1 MKQFDLRNR
10 GATVIGYTSKSVLI
24 SILIG
29 YAMGCISPSFMI
41 GKLHG
46 IDVRVEGSG
55 NAGASNTVIMVGKMA
70 GLTVAL
76 LDILKSAL
84 AWWVCAML
92 FPGLAIAG
100 PIAGSAAILGHMFPV
115 TLHFHGGKGLAC
127 IGGVVLAYNPRTLLI
142 LLGVAL
148 LIGIVTR
155 YVAIV
160 TVSLSVIWPLYYGLA
175 TSLWLGAAILAVPAL
190 PIFCKHMENFRRMK
204 TGEELRLSYLWNK
217 EGELARIDR
226 QEEAGR

>member
-1 MKQFDLRNR
+1 MKQFDLRDG
-10 GATVIGYTSKSVLI
+10 GAAVIGNTAMSVLVSIVIGY
-24 SILIG
+24 
-29 YAMGCISPSFMI
+29 AFGCISPSFLI

-46 IDVRVEGSG
+46 IDVREEGSG

-84 AWWVCAML
+84 AWWICAML
-92 FPGLAIAG
+92 FPGLAVAG
-100 PIAGSAAILGHMFPV
+100 PIAGSAAIVGHIFPV

-127 IGGVVLAYNPRTLLI
+127 IGGVVLAYSPRALLV

-155 YVAIV
+155 YVAVV
-160 TVSLSVIWPLYYGLA
+160 TVSMSVIWPLYYGLA
-175 TSLWLGAAILAVPAL
+175 TSLWLGAAILAVPAV
-190 PIFCKHMENFRRMK
+190 PIFCKHVENFRRMK
-204 TGEELRLSYLWNK
+204 TGEELRLSFLWNRK
-217 EGELARIDR
+217 GELARI
-226 QEEAGR
+226 GREDDGGR

>member
-1 MKQFDLRNR
+1 MNYL
-10 GATVIGYTSKSVLI
+10 ITSLI
-24 SILIG
+24 SYLLG
-29 YAMGCISPSFMI
+29 SFNLAYFLA
-41 GKLHG
+41 KAHG
-46 IDVRVEGSG
+46 FDIRDRGSG

-84 AWWVCAML
+84 AWWICAML
-92 FPGLAIAG
+92 FPELAVAG

-127 IGGVVLAYNPRTLLI
+127 IGGVVLAYSPRTLLI

-148 LIGIVTR
+148 LIGSVTR

-160 TVSLSVIWPLYYGLA
+160 TVSMSVIWPLYYGLA
-175 TSLWLGAAILAVPAL
+175 TSLWLGAAILAVPAV

-217 EGELARIDR
+217 DGELARIDR
-226 QEEAGR
+226 QEEAGK

>member
-1 MKQFDLRNR
+1 MKQFDLRD
-10 GATVIGYTSKSVLI
+10 GGTAVVGYTAKSVLI

-29 YAMGCISPSFMI
+29 YAMGCISPSFLI

-46 IDVRVEGSG
+46 IDVREEGSG

-84 AWWVCAML
+84 AWWICAML
-92 FPGLAIAG
+92 FPGLAVAG
-100 PIAGSAAILGHMFPV
+100 PIAGSAAIVGHIFPV

-127 IGGVVLAYNPRTLLI
+127 IGGVVLAYSPRALLL

-155 YVAIV
+155 YVAVV
-160 TVSLSVIWPLYYGLA
+160 TVSMSVIWPLYYGLA
-175 TSLWLGAAILAVPAL
+175 TALWVGAAILAVPAI

-204 TGEELRLSYLWNK
+204 TGEELRLSFLWNRD
-217 EGELARIDR
+217 GELARIGHPDDSSK
-226 QEEAGR
+226 

>member
-1 MKQFDLRNR
+1 MTGNTA
-10 GATVIGYTSKSVLI
+10 GAVILSV
-24 SILIG
+24 LIG
-29 YAMGCISPSFMI
+29 YAFGCISPSFLI

-46 IDVRVEGSG
+46 IDVREEGSG

-84 AWWVCAML
+84 AWWICAML
-92 FPGLAIAG
+92 FPGLAFAW
-100 PIAGSAAILGHMFPV
+100 PIAGSAAIVGHIFPV

-127 IGGVVLAYNPRTLLI
+127 IGGVVLAYSPRALLV

-155 YVAIV
+155 YVAVV
-160 TVSLSVIWPLYYGLA
+160 TVSMSVIWPLYYGLA
-175 TSLWLGAAILAVPAL
+175 TSLWLGAAILAVPAV
-190 PIFCKHMENFRRMK
+190 PIFCKHVENFRRMK
-204 TGEELRLSYLWNK
+204 TGEELRLSFLWNRK
-217 EGELARIDR
+217 AELARI
-226 QEEAGR
+226 GREDNNGR

>member
-10 GATVIGYTSKSVLI
+10 GATVISYTAKSVLI

-29 YAMGCISPSFMI
+29 YAMGCVSPSFMI

-84 AWWVCAML
+84 AWWICAML
-92 FPGLAIAG
+92 FPGLAVAG
-100 PIAGSAAILGHMFPV
+100 PIAGSAAILGHMFPI

-148 LIGIVTR
+148 VIGIVTR

-160 TVSLSVIWPLYYGLA
+160 TVSMSVIWPLYYGLA
-175 TSLWLGAAILAVPAL
+175 TSLWLGAAILAVPAF
-190 PIFCKHMENFRRMK
+190 PIFCKHMENFRLIK

>member
-1 MKQFDLRNR
+1 MTGNTA
-10 GATVIGYTSKSVLI
+10 GAVILSV
-24 SILIG
+24 LIG
-29 YAMGCISPSFMI
+29 YAFGCISPSFLI

-46 IDVRVEGSG
+46 IDVREEGSG

-92 FPGLAIAG
+92 FPGLEVAG
-100 PIAGSAAILGHMFPV
+100 PIAGSAAIVGHIFPV

-127 IGGVVLAYNPRTLLI
+127 IGGVVLAYSPRALLV

-155 YVAIV
+155 YVAVV
-160 TVSLSVIWPLYYGLA
+160 TVSMSVIWPLYYGLA
-175 TSLWLGAAILAVPAL
+175 TSLWVGAAILAVPAL
-190 PIFCKHMENFRRMK
+190 PIFCKHVENFRRMK
-204 TGEELRLSYLWNK
+204 TGEELRLSFLWNRD
-217 EGELARIDR
+217 GELARIGHPDDSSK
-226 QEEAGR
+226 

>member
-1 MKQFDLRNR
+1 MTGNTA
-10 GATVIGYTSKSVLI
+10 GAVILSV
-24 SILIG
+24 LIG
-29 YAMGCISPSFMI
+29 YAFGCISPSFLI

-46 IDVRVEGSG
+46 IDVREEGSG

-84 AWWVCAML
+84 AWWICAML
-92 FPGLAIAG
+92 VPGLAVAG
-100 PIAGSAAILGHMFPV
+100 PIAGSAAIVGHIFPV

-127 IGGVVLAYNPRTLLI
+127 IGGVVLAYSPRALLV

-155 YVAIV
+155 YVAVV
-160 TVSLSVIWPLYYGLA
+160 TVSMSVIWPLYYGLA
-175 TSLWLGAAILAVPAL
+175 TTLWLGAAILAVPAV
-190 PIFCKHMENFRRMK
+190 PIFCKHVENFRRMK
-204 TGEELRLSYLWNK
+204 TGEELRLSFLWNRK
-217 EGELARIDR
+217 GELARI
-226 QEEAGR
+226 GREDNGGK

>member
-1 MKQFDLRNR
+1 MTGNTA
-10 GATVIGYTSKSVLI
+10 GAVILSV
-24 SILIG
+24 LIG
-29 YAMGCISPSFMI
+29 YAFGCISPSFLI

-46 IDVRVEGSG
+46 IDVREEGSG

-84 AWWVCAML
+84 AWWICAML
-92 FPGLAIAG
+92 FPGLAVAG
-100 PIAGSAAILGHMFPV
+100 PIAGSAAIVGHIFPV

-127 IGGVVLAYNPRTLLI
+127 IGGVVLAYSPRALLV

-155 YVAIV
+155 YVAVV
-160 TVSLSVIWPLYYGLA
+160 TVSMSVIWPLYYGLA
-175 TSLWLGAAILAVPAL
+175 TSLWVGAAILAVPAV

-204 TGEELRLSYLWNK
+204 TGEELRLSFLWNRD
-217 EGELARIDR
+217 GELARIGHPDDSSK
-226 QEEAGR
+226 

>member
-1 MKQFDLRNR
+1 M
-10 GATVIGYTSKSVLI
+10 VGYTAKSVLI

-29 YAMGCISPSFMI
+29 YAMGCISPSFLI

-46 IDVRVEGSG
+46 IDVREEGSG

-76 LDILKSAL
+76 LDILKSAR
-84 AWWVCAML
+84 AWWICAMF
-92 FPGLAIAG
+92 FPGLAVAG
-100 PIAGSAAILGHMFPV
+100 PIAGSAAIVGHIFPV

-127 IGGVVLAYNPRTLLI
+127 IGGVVLAYSPRALLV

-155 YVAIV
+155 YVAVV
-160 TVSLSVIWPLYYGLA
+160 TVSMSVIWPLYYGLA
-175 TSLWLGAAILAVPAL
+175 TALWVGAAILAVPAL
-190 PIFCKHMENFRRMK
+190 PIFCKHLENFRRIR
-204 TGEELRLSYLWNK
+204 TGEELRLSFLWNR
-217 EGELARIDR
+217 ESELARIGHPDDS
-226 QEEAGR
+226 AK

>member
-1 MKQFDLRNR
+1 MTGNTA
-10 GATVIGYTSKSVLI
+10 GAVILSV
-24 SILIG
+24 LIG
-29 YAMGCISPSFMI
+29 YAFGCISPSFLI

-46 IDVRVEGSG
+46 IDVREEGSG

-84 AWWVCAML
+84 AWWICAML
-92 FPGLAIAG
+92 FPGFAVAG
-100 PIAGSAAILGHMFPV
+100 PIAGSAAIVGHIFPV

-127 IGGVVLAYNPRTLLI
+127 IGGVVLAYSPRALLV

-155 YVAIV
+155 YVAVV
-160 TVSLSVIWPLYYGLA
+160 TVSMSVIWPLYYGLV

-190 PIFCKHMENFRRMK
+190 PIFCKHVENFRRMK
-204 TGEELRLSYLWNK
+204 TGEELRLSFLWNRK
-217 EGELARIDR
+217 AELARI
-226 QEEAGR
+226 GREDNGGK

>member
-1 MKQFDLRNR
+1 MTGNTA
-10 GATVIGYTSKSVLI
+10 GAVILSV
-24 SILIG
+24 LIG
-29 YAMGCISPSFMI
+29 YAFGCISPSFLI

-46 IDVRVEGSG
+46 IDVREEGSG

-84 AWWVCAML
+84 AWWICAML
-92 FPGLAIAG
+92 FPGLPVAG
-100 PIAGSAAILGHMFPV
+100 PIAGSAAIVGHIFPV

-127 IGGVVLAYNPRTLLI
+127 IGGVVLAYSPRALLV

-155 YVAIV
+155 YVAVV
-160 TVSLSVIWPLYYGLA
+160 TVSMSVIWPLYYGLA
-175 TSLWLGAAILAVPAL
+175 TALWVGAAILAVPAI
-190 PIFCKHMENFRRMK
+190 PIFCKHVENFRRMK
-204 TGEELRLSYLWNK
+204 TGEELRLSFLWNRD
-217 EGELARIDR
+217 GELARIGHPDDSSK
-226 QEEAGR
+226 